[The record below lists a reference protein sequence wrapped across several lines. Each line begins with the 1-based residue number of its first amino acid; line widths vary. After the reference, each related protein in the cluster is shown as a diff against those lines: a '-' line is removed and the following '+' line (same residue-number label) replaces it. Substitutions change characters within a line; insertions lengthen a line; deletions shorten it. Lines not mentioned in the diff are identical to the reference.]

1 MEINIAEEIF
11 NNLDA
16 DQIVFANP
24 VYAEIMATYR
34 SLWES
39 SGVGV
44 DVGAQHFINHPN
56 PDVCN
61 ASVDI
66 LFSDDNYVAS
76 EMWRKKDVHIE
87 SEAEIL
93 SVGVPKAI
101 MLYRSKVVERMILAI
116 RSKLG
121 DESLSEQEQGEMMM
135 QLDRLNQV
143 KLAIA
148 KEIQRSIL

>member
-1 MEINIAEEIF
+1 MGVEI
-11 NNLDA
+11 
-16 DQIVFANP
+16 
-24 VYAEIMATYR
+24 
-34 SLWES
+34 
-39 SGVGV
+39 
-44 DVGAQHFINHPN
+44 GAQHFVNHPN
-56 PDVCN
+56 PEVCN
-61 ASVDI
+61 TSVDI

-87 SEAEIL
+87 SESEIL

-116 RSKLG
+116 RAKL
-121 DESLSEQEQGEMMM
+121 DDDSLTEQQQGEMMM